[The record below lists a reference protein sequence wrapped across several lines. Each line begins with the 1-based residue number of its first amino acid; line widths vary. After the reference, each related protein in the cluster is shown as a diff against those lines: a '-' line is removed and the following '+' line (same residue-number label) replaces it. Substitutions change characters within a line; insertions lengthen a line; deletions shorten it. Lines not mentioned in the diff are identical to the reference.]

1 MEKRPHNNFVE
12 TIAVKLTSWVGST
25 SSIIFH
31 SIVFVAF
38 FILGL
43 LGVSW
48 DMLLLVLTTLVSLEA
63 IYLSIFIQMTVN
75 RHTASLQEVE
85 TDIDEIRE
93 DVEEITEDVGD
104 IQEDVEEL
112 SEDVEEITE
121 DDRKDDARDEVHA
134 LVLEDIQRTLR
145 KLMDD
150 IERLK
155 NG

>member
-1 MEKRPHNNFVE
+1 
-12 TIAVKLTSWVGST
+12 
-25 SSIIFH
+25 
-31 SIVFVAF
+31 VAF